1 MKDLKHLVS
10 ASLFIVCLVIGTS
23 AQTHRGANS
32 VTDRQVSVILQRL
45 ERDSSQYRRSLN
57 SSLVQ
62 SQIDQ
67 TKPEND
73 ISSFETG
80 FESATHQFRSTFG
93 RKLAGVSDVESVLRQ
108 AMLVNGFMTRNR
120 LNRQVQNDWL
130 AVRADLNRLA
140 NAYGL
145 NWDWNRKESKTTNS
159 SGSLQLSD
167 SDIGKLI
174 QRLETGGDTF
184 RTSLTE
190 AFALSPYDRTFNESQ
205 INDAVR
211 GLKKDTDQLRI
222 QFDDRQPIISNVERV
237 LSRAT
242 VINKYLRNYLQTNR
256 LENDWGLLRVD
267 INKLASAFNLSVNWE
282 RVADA
287 TTTQC
292 NSNGQLVGP
301 ISARR

>member
-1 MKDLKHLVS
+1 MKDLRHLVF

-23 AQTHRGANS
+23 AQTHREANS
-32 VTDRQVSVILQRL
+32 STDRQVSVILQRL

-67 TKPEND
+67 TKSEND
-73 ISSFETG
+73 ISSFETS
-80 FESATHQFRSTFG
+80 FETATHQFRSTFG
-93 RKLAGVSDVESVLRQ
+93 RRLAGASYVESVLRP
-108 AMLVNGFMTRNR
+108 ATLVNSFMSRNR
-120 LNRQVQNDWL
+120 LNRQVQNDWV
-130 AVRADLNRLA
+130 AVRADLNGLA
-140 NAYGL
+140 SAYGL

-190 AFALSPYDRTFNESQ
+190 AFALSPYDRTFNEAQ

-237 LSRAT
+237 LARAT
-242 VINKYLRNYLQTNR
+242 VINTYLSSYLQTNR
-256 LENDWGLLRVD
+256 LESDWGAVRTD
-267 INKLASAFNLSVNWE
+267 MNKLASAFNLSVNWE
-282 RVADA
+282 SVAA
-287 TTTQC
+287 TLTEYD
-292 NSNGQLVGP
+292 SDSRLVGRTTG
-301 ISARR
+301 SR